1 MSQPGLDELIPKG
14 SRWAGDLGRVG
25 LVIDLAMVSLAII
38 NLLWIVFD
46 SAWSVIELRNMMA
59 YVLPAAWLDNYAV
72 VNERFFRIDLIFVSI
87 FIAEFLSRW
96 AFALFNKV
104 YGHWL
109 AYPILHWYDILGCIP
124 VAEFRWLRILR
135 IYVVLV
141 RFKEMGIVDYT
152 QWAPYRWLM
161 SVYNIVMEEISDRV
175 VVNVLEGVQDELRG
189 SVGVEKQ
196 VLDEVVKPRQAQL
209 TELLRERIVLALQTV
224 YAQSQDD
231 LQKFITETV
240 SHAVHDNRE
249 IKIIDRIPLVGGAV
263 GDLLDHA
270 ITDIVCRVIDQGVG
284 RLSEQEFTALFADV
298 VDGVLVSLSTESG
311 SDHEMGGFIIDI
323 LDVVK
328 RQVMRRRWIDGAE

>member
-135 IYVVLV
+135 IYV
-141 RFKEMGIVDYT
+141 
-152 QWAPYRWLM
+152 
-161 SVYNIVMEEISDRV
+161 
-175 VVNVLEGVQDELRG
+175 
-189 SVGVEKQ
+189 
-196 VLDEVVKPRQAQL
+196 
-209 TELLRERIVLALQTV
+209 
-224 YAQSQDD
+224 
-231 LQKFITETV
+231 
-240 SHAVHDNRE
+240 
-249 IKIIDRIPLVGGAV
+249 
-263 GDLLDHA
+263 
-270 ITDIVCRVIDQGVG
+270 
-284 RLSEQEFTALFADV
+284 
-298 VDGVLVSLSTESG
+298 
-311 SDHEMGGFIIDI
+311 
-323 LDVVK
+323 
-328 RQVMRRRWIDGAE
+328 